1 MRLGAHIGITDGFD
15 SAAHTAKKIGCE
27 SMQIFSKSPQMWKGA
42 AISDESAAK
51 FRAAVEEDAVTPIAI
66 HHGYLL
72 NLASPKAFM
81 LKRSRGAFVDEL
93 ARAEKLGVDQLIFH
107 PGAHLGSGPEE
118 GLRTIVE
125 SLNWAFA
132 ETPDLQVRALLEN
145 CAGQG
150 TGLCGSFEELQGI
163 LDRLD
168 HPERAG
174 VVLDTC
180 HLFAAG
186 NDFRTEEQYGEMV
199 DRIRDSIGAERVQAF
214 HLNDA
219 KAPLG
224 SHLDRHENIGNGQI
238 GVEGFRHLVND
249 PTWRT
254 TPGYLETPID
264 DDEYTRYIEDLKT
277 LRRLVVSLPKRL
289 DRPTVE
295 HRPPRK
301 RSPRAG
307 AKGAADS

>member
-42 AISDESAAK
+42 AISDESAAR

-93 ARAEKLGVDQLIFH
+93 ERAVKLGVDQLIFH

-125 SLNWAFA
+125 SLNWAFS

-150 TGLCGSFEELQGI
+150 TGLCSSFEELQGI

-168 HPERAG
+168 RPGARGGRARHLSSLRCWERLPDRRAVRRDGRSHPG
-174 VVLDTC
+174 
-180 HLFAAG
+180 
-186 NDFRTEEQYGEMV
+186 
-199 DRIRDSIGAERVQAF
+199 
-214 HLNDA
+214 
-219 KAPLG
+219 
-224 SHLDRHENIGNGQI
+224 LDRRGARS
-238 GVEGFRHLVND
+238 GV
-249 PTWRT
+249 
-254 TPGYLETPID
+254 
-264 DDEYTRYIEDLKT
+264 
-277 LRRLVVSLPKRL
+277 
-289 DRPTVE
+289 
-295 HRPPRK
+295 PPQRC
-301 RSPRAG
+301 
-307 AKGAADS
+307 